1 METNNLSY
9 EEAVSKL
16 EKILKDLENDDCTL
30 NDSLDKF
37 KKGIELYNYCN
48 NLLSKAEGEIKILL
62 RDDGMNMKEVEFPME
77 G

>member
-1 METNNLSY
+1 MEINNLSY

-30 NDSLDKF
+30 NDSLNKF

-48 NLLSKAEGEIKILL
+48 DLLSKADGEIKILL
-62 RDDGMNMKEVEFPME
+62 KDDGMNMKDVEFPME

>member
-1 METNNLSY
+1 METNNLPY

>member
-1 METNNLSY
+1 MEKNNLSY

-30 NDSLDKF
+30 IDSLDKF
-37 KKGIELYNYCN
+37 KKGIEMYNYCN
-48 NLLSKAEGEIKILL
+48 DLLSKAEGEIKILL
-62 RDDGMNMKEVEFPME
+62 RDDGMNIKEVEFPME

>member
-1 METNNLSY
+1 METSNLSY
-9 EEAVSKL
+9 EEAISKL

-48 NLLSKAEGEIKILL
+48 DLLSKAEGEIKILL
-62 RDDGMNMKEVEFPME
+62 RDDGMNMQEVEFPME

>member
-1 METNNLSY
+1 MENNNLSY

-37 KKGIELYNYCN
+37 KKGIEMYNYCN
-48 NLLSKAEGEIKILL
+48 DLLSKAEGEIKILL
-62 RDDGMNMKEVEFPME
+62 RDDGMNIKEVEFPME